1 MMKNLIKTDLYKIY
15 GQNEYDEMVLIDTV
29 HTDREDHVDHIVD
42 VYKEEFTDSWT
53 IWHEKTCGESTETNI
68 LIEEEM
74 IL

>member
-1 MMKNLIKTDLYKIY
+1 MDLIKIDSYKIY
-15 GQNEYDEMVLIDTV
+15 GQNEWGNIELIDTI
-29 HTDREDHVDHIVD
+29 HTDCEDHADHIVD

-53 IWHEKTCGESTETNI
+53 IWHEKTCDKPTESNI